1 MKLRTKLL
9 LSSFL
14 TTSALLAGCELAV
27 DFDRSKIPVETP
39 EAGSPSDGST
49 NTPDATTA
57 VDASSDSATDAS
69 ADDAAVP
76 SDATVDAAID
86 DGSADAADGQ

>member
-14 TTSALLAGCELAV
+14 TTSVLLAGCELAV

-39 EAGSPSDGST
+39 EAGSPADGST
-49 NTPDATTA
+49 STTDATTV
-57 VDASSDSATDAS
+57 VDASSDAL
-69 ADDAAVP
+69 ADDAAAP
-76 SDATVDAAID
+76 SDATVVDAATD